1 MVGFVVF
8 VVLMRGILLI
18 SFDDFQKSFLGKL
31 GSPDFGN
38 PLYSEPGKPSAATK
52 ELRKKKKKF
61 GYDIFTPDFLHSLY
75 QILCEHDGLKKE
87 LIVVRAT
94 ATELNPKLAALR
106 NEMVAVQ
113 AMKKRLEESES
124 NINGLHLAEA
134 RHRLNAALLDYESEI
149 QKRQAYFNSMVNP
162 AVRNPNLGGVRFEPV
177 LKPDKYSLPTLKK
190 KAPDQWLYRQ
200 LDQILEA
207 EMQPLR
213 ISAATRYRVMSAL
226 LETVG
231 VDIQPITLKQM
242 FPPQQTTKVKGSQ
255 KS

>member
-1 MVGFVVF
+1 
-8 VVLMRGILLI
+8 MRGILLI

-38 PLYSEPGKPSAATK
+38 LPYSEPNEPSAATK
-52 ELRKKKKKF
+52 ELQKKR
-61 GYDIFTPDFLHSLY
+61 GYDIFTREFLSSIY

-87 LIVVRAT
+87 QIVVRAT

-113 AMKKRLEESES
+113 AIKKRLEDSES
-124 NINGLHLAEA
+124 NIKGLHLAEA
-134 RHRLNAALLDYESEI
+134 RNRLNAALLDYESEI

-162 AVRNPNLGGVRFEPV
+162 AARNPNLGKVRFEPV

-200 LDQILEA
+200 LDQTLEA
-207 EMQPLR
+207 EMQPLH

-231 VDIQPITLKQM
+231 VDIQPITLKQI
-242 FPPQQTTKVKGSQ
+242 FSPQ
-255 KS
+255 